1 MFGLFLLLT
10 VTMPF
15 IPNSTVKAQASDTG
29 KNDSYRLNLPNI
41 SIAKGDTR
49 ILKVYNLGDAKVR
62 FRSSDEEIASVND
75 DGVVYAKRVGDA
87 VITVTVK
94 DGSGSS
100 NLTCDVSV
108 GPAAVSVK
116 WTKSI
121 VILSKDDVDNLKVI
135 MKPSNTPEDAKFSS
149 SNTDVATISH
159 GGRITSQAFG
169 FSEMRAY
176 IDATDSD
183 GSRKYDSCG
192 VIVVNKDEIL
202 KVQNYFDDHTEL
214 AKISDRDLFKALDK
228 FFNKEYDSS
237 SSLVTSLSRYLNKEF
252 NLN

>member
-10 VTMPF
+10 VAIPF
-15 IPNSTVKAQASDTG
+15 LPNSTVKAQASESG

-49 ILKVYNLGDAKVR
+49 TLKVYNLGDAKVR
-62 FRSSDEEIASVND
+62 FRSSDEDIASVND
-75 DGVVYAKRVGDA
+75 DGVVYARRVGDA
-87 VITVTVK
+87 VITAIVK
-94 DGSGSS
+94 NGSDTS

-135 MKPSNTPEDAKFSS
+135 MKPSNTPEDAKFTSL
-149 SNTDVATISH
+149 NTDVATISP
-159 GGRITSQAFG
+159 GGRITSQGFG
-169 FSEMRAY
+169 FAEMRAY

-192 VIVVNKDEIL
+192 VIVVNKDDVL
-202 KVQNYFDDHTEL
+202 KVQNYFDDHSEL
-214 AKISDRDLFKALDK
+214 SKISDHDLFKALDK

-237 SSLVTSLSRYLNKEF
+237 SSLVGSLNRYLNKEF
-252 NLN
+252 DLN